1 MQFIFSPERKY
12 LKPKVK
18 DTVQR
23 VRKCISFA
31 KGEKRKQGWLL
42 EASLAIIQAS
52 AFSICVGRFV
62 EDALFRKAYGTH
74 RKAVGAG
81 GER

>member
-42 EASLAIIQAS
+42 EANLAIIIQAS
-52 AFSICVGRFV
+52 AISICAGRFV
-62 EDALFRKAYGTH
+62 EEALLRKAHGTH
-74 RKAVGAG
+74 T
-81 GER
+81 